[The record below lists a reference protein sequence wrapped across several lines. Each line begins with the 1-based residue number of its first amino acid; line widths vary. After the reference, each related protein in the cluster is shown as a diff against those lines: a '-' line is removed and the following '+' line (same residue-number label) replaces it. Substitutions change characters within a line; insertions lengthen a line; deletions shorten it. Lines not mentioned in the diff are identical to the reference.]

1 MRMLGDEE
9 SAVGIHAVS
18 EALVAGE
25 PVRRVVVARHRERD
39 AALRPLIEEAKRRG
53 VAVEVKP
60 EAWFRQFGNA
70 RHQHVAAT
78 MPAFA
83 YVAFEEMRRRV
94 AAKDDGLV
102 VVVDHVE
109 DPQNLGAIMRAAEGA
124 GAHGLLIPDRRSA
137 SVTAAT
143 RRSAAGAAS
152 HLPVAR
158 VPNLVRVLE
167 DLKTGGFWIS
177 GLSAAPEAELYTG
190 VDFRGRTALV
200 VGGEAKGLSRLVAE
214 HCDHLVRI
222 PMRGKVASLNAAA
235 ACAVVLYEA
244 VRQRAGRL

>member
-1 MRMLGDEE
+1 MAGDEE
-9 SAVGIHAVS
+9 IAVGIHAVS
-18 EALVAGE
+18 EALAAGE

-39 AALRPLIEEAKRRG
+39 VALRRLIEEAKRRG
-53 VAVEVKP
+53 VTVEIKP
-60 EAWFRQFGNA
+60 EAWFGQFGSA

-83 YVAFEEMRRRV
+83 YIAWEELRGRV
-94 AAKDDGLV
+94 AARDDGLV
-102 VVVDHVE
+102 VVADHIE

-124 GAHGLLIPDRRSA
+124 GVHGLVIPDRRSA
-137 SVTAAT
+137 AVTAAS

-177 GLSAAPEAELYTG
+177 GLSATLDAVLYTEI
-190 VDFRGRTALV
+190 DYRGRSALV
-200 VGGEAKGLSRLVAE
+200 IGAEGKGIARLVAE
-214 HCDHLVRI
+214 HCDYLVRI
-222 PMRGKVASLNAAA
+222 PMRGKVASLNAAG
-235 ACAVVLYEA
+235 ACVVVLYEA
-244 VRQRAGRL
+244 VRQRTSSL